1 MWQTFRKKIIFWQ
14 NPTPSSQ
21 ELILN
26 RHRVYIVPNK
36 AGFVYALIVLTIFTT
51 SINYNLNLGYGL
63 VFVLISCGW
72 LGINF
77 TFRNLSG
84 IGLTASSSPAVYQG
98 ELAHFGVH
106 LNNRSKHARHA
117 ILIGFTKDA
126 LQTIDIPELGSHST
140 TLATAAVQRGWMT
153 CPRIRVQTSFP
164 YGLLNAWS
172 YWNTTQKIL
181 VYPKPE
187 QNPPPLPFAAA
198 GTTGAELTA
207 GNDDF
212 SGIRNYQIGDTLK
225 QLAWRQMA
233 RLSTAGNDV
242 LISKHFEGGQ
252 QKICVLDFAQLPA
265 QLGVEQKLSRLCAW
279 LLAAE
284 KEQVSYAFKL
294 GNLHY
299 RQNFGEDHQLACL
312 TALAIFE
319 HAVEP
324 PFGPS
329 AE

>member
-1 MWQTFRKKIIFWQ
+1 MWQSIRKKIIFWQ
-14 NPTPSSQ
+14 NPTASSQ

-26 RHRVYIVPNK
+26 RHRVYILPSK
-36 AGFVYALIVLTIFTT
+36 AGFVYALLLLTIFIT
-51 SINYNLNLGYGL
+51 SVNYNLNLGYAL

-77 TFRNLSG
+77 TYRNLSG

-98 ELAHFGVH
+98 ELAHFKVN
-106 LNNRSKHARHA
+106 LNNRSRHARYA
-117 ILIGFTKDA
+117 ILIGFSKTS
-126 LQTIDIPELGSHST
+126 LQVIDIAELSSHSS
-140 TLATAAVQRGWMT
+140 TLAIATRQRGWMP
-153 CPRIRVQTSFP
+153 CPRIRIQTSFP

-181 VYPKPE
+181 VYPAPE
-187 QNPPPLPFAAA
+187 QNPPPLPYSA
-198 GTTGAELTA
+198 GGSNGSELIA

-212 SGIRNYQIGDTLK
+212 SGVRNYQLGDTLK

-233 RLSTAGNDV
+233 RMSTTDNDV

-252 QKICVLDFAQLPA
+252 KKICVLDFAALPA
-265 QLGVEQKLSRLCAW
+265 HFGVEQKLSRLCAW

-294 GNLHY
+294 GRLHY
-299 RQNFGEDHQLACL
+299 TQNSGEDHQLACL
-312 TALAIFE
+312 TALAL
-319 HAVEP
+319 
-324 PFGPS
+324 FGHP

>member
-1 MWQTFRKKIIFWQ
+1 MWQTLKKKIIFWQ
-14 NPTPSSQ
+14 NPIPSSQ

-26 RHRVYIVPNK
+26 RHRIYIIPNK
-36 AGFVYALIVLTIFTT
+36 TGLVYALLLLTIFIT
-51 SINYNLNLGYGL
+51 SINYNLNLGYAL
-63 VFVLISCGW
+63 VFLLISCGW

-106 LNNRSKHARHA
+106 LNNRSKQARYA
-117 ILIGFTKDA
+117 ILIGFTKTS
-126 LQTIDIPELGSHST
+126 LQLIDIPELGSHRL
-140 TLATAAVQRGWMT
+140 TLATTTMQRGWMA

-164 YGLLNAWS
+164 YGLLTAWS

-181 VYPKPE
+181 VYPTPE
-187 QNPPPLPFAAA
+187 QNPPPLPYTAE
-198 GTTGAELTA
+198 GASGLELSA

-212 SGIRNYQIGDTLK
+212 SGVRNYQIGDTLK

-233 RLSTAGNDV
+233 RLSTTGNDV

-252 QKICVLDFAQLPA
+252 QKICVLDFAALPEH
-265 QLGVEQKLSRLCAW
+265 LGVEQKLSRLCAW
-279 LLAAE
+279 LHIAE
-284 KEQVSYAFKL
+284 QQQVSYAFKL
-294 GNLHY
+294 GHLQY
-299 RQNFGEDHQLACL
+299 GQNFGEDHQSACL
-312 TALAIFE
+312 TALAL
-319 HAVEP
+319 
-324 PFGPS
+324 FGYS